1 MEFASYS
8 TQRQNRDRHRAGRA
22 TRRVHCI
29 LIGRHGRRQMEYA
42 ANMKALNSIARQ
54 VFMHNHIGKLESFP
68 EEIILLPTMRCNYN
82 CVTCTQNHSD
92 AREYPE
98 SFLKELADI
107 LPFARFVN
115 ITGGEPLLYKH
126 FDELV
131 SLITSRHCTYWL
143 VTNGSLLNENWRQ
156 KLLDSTLQTIKF
168 SIDGG
173 SPQAYSRIR
182 TVGNFFKVMQNITE
196 FMRLR
201 LQKRRFDINTQCNFV
216 ALRDNIESLP
226 KLVAIAGDLG
236 IDQVNVIYCV
246 CETEYLAERSLYFS
260 QELSDEK
267 MLLAQ
272 EMAARSG
279 VNLALPKLFSAEA
292 PQPASWL
299 NTNTCDFPFKFMSVE
314 LNGTIGLCC
323 GTSVRRG
330 NIFENGFAA
339 TWNDPFWVKLRETVN
354 TDHELDICKRCTLCK
369 QVPDS
374 IHSHIPNAELAQK
387 MLARHGLTAP
397 CCA

>member
-1 MEFASYS
+1 MSSQPAVTLYPLGGLGEIGLNCMAMVSGDSMILVDCGLMFPDDSLFGIDVVIPRFDFLLANKDKLQGIILTHGHEDHIGALPWLMEFASYS

-42 ANMKALNSIARQ
+42 ANMKALNSIDRQ

-196 FMRLR
+196 FMSNLR
-201 LQKRRFDINTQCNFV
+201 FSQVLLKISGE
-216 ALRDNIESLP
+216 AL
-226 KLVAIAGDLG
+226 AGGRPFG
-236 IDQVNVIYCV
+236 IDNQTV
-246 CETEYLAERSLYFS
+246 TDF
-260 QELSDEK
+260 
-267 MLLAQ
+267 
-272 EMAARSG
+272 ARG
-279 VNLALPKLFSAEA
+279 IVDAAEA
-292 PQPASWL
+292 GARISL
-299 NTNTCDFPFKFMSVE
+299 V
-314 LNGTIGLCC
+314 IG
-323 GTSVRRG
+323 GG
-330 NIFENGFAA
+330 NIFRGVSEQAA
-339 TWNDPFWVKLRETVN
+339 GMGTPYQAMESRPASANRGCPVESR
-354 TDHELDICKRCTLCK
+354 
-369 QVPDS
+369 
-374 IHSHIPNAELAQK
+374 
-387 MLARHGLTAP
+387 TA
-397 CCA
+397 CQ